1 VGYQVKRIKK
11 NIMRHI
17 LLLTDFSENALLAA
31 KQVALCTEAWK
42 TQKVIVYH
50 TYNSVTV
57 VDNEPIVVVNEE
69 VKAAKEKELADW
81 FDEIRLLFPPQV
93 ALSYQMEDVDLPM
106 GVQEICRAQAIDL
119 VALGITGQ
127 TGFAKILVG
136 SNAITLMDI
145 CPKPMLIV
153 SHKVDPAVPKNV
165 LATTDLKEVDRK
177 LDLFNL
183 DQVLE
188 TFQAKLYVLNVAKKE
203 ASAADLAQEL
213 KHLHE
218 RLDKYH
224 PIYDYISH
232 DDVAVGI
239 EEYAKEKHIDLIL
252 SFHKKQGLLSS
263 LFKSSISKKIAWNGA
278 ANLLV
283 IPMDRS

>member
-1 VGYQVKRIKK
+1 
-11 NIMRHI
+11 MRHI

-93 ALSYQMEDVDLPM
+93 ALSYQMEDIDLPM
-106 GVQEICRAQAIDL
+106 GVQEICSAQAIDL

-183 DQVLE
+183 DQALE

-224 PIYDYISH
+224 PNYDYISH

-263 LFKSSISKKIAWNGA
+263 LFKSSISKKIAWNGS

>member
-1 VGYQVKRIKK
+1 
-11 NIMRHI
+11 MRHI

-93 ALSYQMEDVDLPM
+93 ALSYQMEDIDLPM
-106 GVQEICRAQAIDL
+106 GVQEVCSAQAIDL

-183 DQVLE
+183 DQALE

-224 PIYDYISH
+224 PNYDYISH

-263 LFKSSISKKIAWNGA
+263 LFKSSISKKIAWNGS

>member
-1 VGYQVKRIKK
+1 
-11 NIMRHI
+11 MRHI

>member
-1 VGYQVKRIKK
+1 
-11 NIMRHI
+11 MRHI

-81 FDEIRLLFPPQV
+81 FDQIRLLFPPQV

-188 TFQAKLYVLNVAKKE
+188 TFQAKLYVLNVAKRE

-232 DDVAVGI
+232 DDVAMGI

-263 LFKSSISKKIAWNGA
+263 LFKSSISKKIAWNGS

>member
-1 VGYQVKRIKK
+1 
-11 NIMRHI
+11 MRHI

-93 ALSYQMEDVDLPM
+93 ALSYQMEDIDLPM
-106 GVQEICRAQAIDL
+106 GVQQICSAQAIDL

-263 LFKSSISKKIAWNGA
+263 LFKSSISKKIAWNGS

>member
-1 VGYQVKRIKK
+1 
-11 NIMRHI
+11 MRHI

-50 TYNSVTV
+50 TYNSVTI

-69 VKAAKEKELADW
+69 VKEAKEKELSDW
-81 FDEIRLLFPPQV
+81 FDQIRLLFPPQV

-145 CPKPMLIV
+145 CPRPMLIV

>member
-1 VGYQVKRIKK
+1 
-11 NIMRHI
+11 MRHI

-93 ALSYQMEDVDLPM
+93 ALSYQMEDIDLPM
-106 GVQEICRAQAIDL
+106 GVQQICSAQAIDL

-188 TFQAKLYVLNVAKKE
+188 TFQAKLYVLNVAKRE

-232 DDVAVGI
+232 DDVAMGI

-263 LFKSSISKKIAWNGA
+263 LFKSSISKKIAWNGS

>member
-1 VGYQVKRIKK
+1 
-11 NIMRHI
+11 MRHI

-93 ALSYQMEDVDLPM
+93 ALSYQMEDIDLPM
-106 GVQEICRAQAIDL
+106 GVQEVCSAQAIDL

-263 LFKSSISKKIAWNGA
+263 LFKSSISKKIAWNGS

-283 IPMDRS
+283 IPIDRS

>member
-1 VGYQVKRIKK
+1 
-11 NIMRHI
+11 MRHI

-93 ALSYQMEDVDLPM
+93 ALSYQMEDIDLPM
-106 GVQEICRAQAIDL
+106 GVQQICKAQAIDL

-263 LFKSSISKKIAWNGA
+263 LFKSSISKKIAWNGS

-283 IPMDRS
+283 IPMERS

>member
-1 VGYQVKRIKK
+1 MKR
-11 NIMRHI
+11 I

-50 TYNSVTV
+50 TYNSVTIV
-57 VDNEPIVVVNEE
+57 NNEPIVIVNDE
-69 VKAAKEKELADW
+69 VKETKEKELTAW
-81 FDEIRLLFPPQV
+81 FDQIRLLFPPQV
-93 ALSYQMEDVDLPM
+93 ELTHQMEDVDLPI
-106 GVQEICRAQAIDL
+106 GVNDMCKSHDIDL

-145 CPKPMLIV
+145 CNKPMLIV
-153 SHKVDPAVPKNV
+153 SHKVNPAVPKNV

-183 DQVLE
+183 DQVLD
-188 TFQAKLYVLNVAKKE
+188 TFNAQLYVLNVAKKE
-203 ASAADLAQEL
+203 GSAADLAQEL

-232 DDVAVGI
+232 DDITLGI

-252 SFHKKQGLLSS
+252 SFHKKQGLLAS
-263 LFKSSISKKIAWNGA
+263 LFKTSISKKIAWNGA

>member
-1 VGYQVKRIKK
+1 
-11 NIMRHI
+11 MRHI

-93 ALSYQMEDVDLPM
+93 ALSYQMEDIDLPM
-106 GVQEICRAQAIDL
+106 GVQQICSAQAIDL

-183 DQVLE
+183 DQVLK

-263 LFKSSISKKIAWNGA
+263 LFKSSISKKIAWNGS

>member
-1 VGYQVKRIKK
+1 
-11 NIMRHI
+11 MRHI

-69 VKAAKEKELADW
+69 VKAAKEKQLADW

-93 ALSYQMEDVDLPM
+93 ALSYQMEDIDLPM
-106 GVQEICRAQAIDL
+106 GVQQICKAQAIDL

-263 LFKSSISKKIAWNGA
+263 LFKSSISKKIAWNGS

>member
-1 VGYQVKRIKK
+1 
-11 NIMRHI
+11 MRHI

-69 VKAAKEKELADW
+69 IKAAKEKELADW

>member
-1 VGYQVKRIKK
+1 
-11 NIMRHI
+11 MRHI

-93 ALSYQMEDVDLPM
+93 ALSYQMEDIDLPM
-106 GVQEICRAQAIDL
+106 GVQQICKAQAIDL

-263 LFKSSISKKIAWNGA
+263 LFKSSISKKIAWNGS

>member
-1 VGYQVKRIKK
+1 
-11 NIMRHI
+11 MRHI

-93 ALSYQMEDVDLPM
+93 ALSYQMEDIDLPM
-106 GVQEICRAQAIDL
+106 GVQEICSAQAIDL

-136 SNAITLMDI
+136 SNAITLMDL

-263 LFKSSISKKIAWNGA
+263 LFKSSISKKIAWNGS

>member
-1 VGYQVKRIKK
+1 
-11 NIMRHI
+11 
-17 LLLTDFSENALLAA
+17 
-31 KQVALCTEAWK
+31 
-42 TQKVIVYH
+42 
-50 TYNSVTV
+50 
-57 VDNEPIVVVNEE
+57 
-69 VKAAKEKELADW
+69 
-81 FDEIRLLFPPQV
+81 
-93 ALSYQMEDVDLPM
+93 MEDVDLPL
-106 GVQEICRAQAIDL
+106 GVNDMCKSHDIDL

-145 CPKPMLIV
+145 CNKPMLIV
-153 SHKVDPAVPKNV
+153 SHKVNPAVPKNV

-183 DQVLE
+183 DQVLD
-188 TFQAKLYVLNVAKKE
+188 TFNAQLYVLNVAKKE
-203 ASAADLAQEL
+203 GSAADLAQEL

-232 DDVAVGI
+232 DDIALGI

-252 SFHKKQGLLSS
+252 SFHKKQGLLAS
-263 LFKSSISKKIAWNGA
+263 LFKTSISKKNSLEWRCQLTGYS
-278 ANLLV
+278 
-283 IPMDRS
+283 MDRS

>member
-1 VGYQVKRIKK
+1 
-11 NIMRHI
+11 MRHI

-93 ALSYQMEDVDLPM
+93 ALSYQMEDIDLPM
-106 GVQEICRAQAIDL
+106 GVQEICNAQAIDL

-153 SHKVDPAVPKNV
+153 SHKVDPSVPKNV

-183 DQVLE
+183 DQILE
-188 TFQAKLYVLNVAKKE
+188 TFQAKLYVLNVAKRE

-232 DDVAVGI
+232 DDVAMGI

-263 LFKSSISKKIAWNGA
+263 LFKSSISKKIAWNGS

>member
-1 VGYQVKRIKK
+1 
-11 NIMRHI
+11 MRHI

-69 VKAAKEKELADW
+69 VKEAKEKELADW
-81 FDEIRLLFPPQV
+81 FDQIRLLFPPQV

-106 GVQEICRAQAIDL
+106 GVQEICRSQAIDL